1 MARKVDK
8 KKRVE
13 MAKTAFEHL
22 RQNNFQGV
30 TMSSIARALDVK
42 RSSLYWYFNDLNA
55 IFETVLDNLLD
66 EQDTF
71 VINRLEGIRHPL
83 DLVLAYVKAV
93 HDFYTGREDIIIFM
107 FQFWAIGSSSEA
119 GRALDKLKA
128 HHQPRRDMAIALF
141 ESGIESGLIRP
152 CDPHVTVSIIG
163 ALIDGLLVQRII
175 DPSFDLQ
182 PRYDIIL
189 EQIINPLRPQ

>member
-8 KKRVE
+8 KKRIE
-13 MAKTAFEHL
+13 MAKAAFEHL
-22 RQNNFQGV
+22 RDNNFQGV
-30 TMSSIARALDVK
+30 TMSSIARALDIK

-66 EQDTF
+66 EQDAF

-83 DLVLAYVKAV
+83 DLVMAYVSAV

-152 CDPHVTVSIIG
+152 CDPHVIVSIIG
-163 ALIDGLLVQRII
+163 ALIDGLLMQRII